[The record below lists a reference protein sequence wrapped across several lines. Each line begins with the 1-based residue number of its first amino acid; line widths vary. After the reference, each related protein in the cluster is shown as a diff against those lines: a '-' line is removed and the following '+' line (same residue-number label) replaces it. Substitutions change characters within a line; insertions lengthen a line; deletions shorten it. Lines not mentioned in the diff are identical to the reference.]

1 MRMENMRILLSFFF
15 IIFLCY
21 ISDIIN
27 INININKQ
35 VYFQFV
41 IYPKDLER
49 KMDQGPIEGI
59 LKYADGSKYE
69 GQLKNNK
76 LDGFGIFYRPD
87 GSKKYEGEF
96 QAGNYH
102 GKGIW
107 YRADGSKWYEGGLVS
122 GMRNGV
128 GT

>member
-41 IYPKDLER
+41 IYLKDFG
-49 KMDQGPIEGI
+49 K
-59 LKYADGSKYE
+59 KNGS
-69 GQLKNNK
+69 
-76 LDGFGIFYRPD
+76 
-87 GSKKYEGEF
+87 
-96 QAGNYH
+96 
-102 GKGIW
+102 
-107 YRADGSKWYEGGLVS
+107 
-122 GMRNGV
+122 
-128 GT
+128 GTN